1 MKFLRKRWWIAVL
14 LLLVAVAALLAMR
27 RGQTPAPS
35 PVVPAPAAA
44 ALELG
49 PLDLAQAQ
57 TLRFEQVIEV
67 SGGLRAVDSAV
78 LKAKVAGELKSLT
91 VREGDSVRAGQ
102 LIGEID
108 STELLW
114 RLRQAEQTAAAAK
127 AQLEITRR
135 ALENNRA
142 LVGQGFISA
151 TALEA
156 AQSNDAAAQAN
167 LQAAQAAVELA
178 RKALADA
185 KLLAPISGQVSQ
197 RLAQPGERLA
207 VDGRIVE
214 IVDLSRLELEA
225 AVPAERALELKTGAK
240 AQLQV
245 EGREVMAT
253 LVRIS
258 PAAQSGSRALPLYL
272 RLDDTRGLRHGM
284 FARGTLAVA
293 SREALLLPQHALR
306 IDRARPYVLAVKDG
320 QVRAV
325 TVETGASGEAL
336 IDGRRQPAVEIRAG
350 LAAGE
355 LVLSGAA
362 GAVGEGA
369 KVRIASSSA
378 VATASASSPAAAAS
392 R

>member
-1 MKFLRKRWWIAVL
+1 MKLLRKKWWIAAL
-14 LLLVAVAALLAMR
+14 LVLVAVAALLAMR
-27 RGQTPAPS
+27 RAQM
-35 PVVPAPAAA
+35 PAPAPVATSA
-44 ALELG
+44 TAPMLELG

-57 TLRFEQVIEV
+57 TLPFEQVVEV

-108 STELLW
+108 STELVW

-135 ALENNRA
+135 TLENNRA

-167 LQAAQAAVELA
+167 WQAAQAAVELA

-185 KLLAPISGQVSQ
+185 RLVAPIAGQVSQ

-225 AVPAERALELKTGAK
+225 AVPAERALDLKPGAK

-245 EGREVMAT
+245 EGREVTAT
-253 LVRIS
+253 LARIS

-293 SREALLLPQHALR
+293 SREVLLLPQHALR
-306 IDRARPYVLAVKDG
+306 IDKARPYVLAVKDG

-325 TVETGASGEAL
+325 PVETGASGEAL

-350 LAAGE
+350 LAAGD

-362 GAVGEGA
+362 GAVREGA
-369 KVRIASSSA
+369 KVRIASASA
-378 VATASASSPAAAAS
+378 AAPASASSPAAAAS

>member
-293 SREALLLPQHALR
+293 SREALLLSQHALR

>member
-1 MKFLRKRWWIAVL
+1 MKLPRKKWWMAAL
-14 LLLVAVAALLAMR
+14 LLLVAVAALLVMR
-27 RGQTPAPS
+27 RAKAPTPAP
-35 PVVPAPAAA
+35 VVTAAA
-44 ALELG
+44 APVLELG
-49 PLDLAQAQ
+49 PLDLVQAQ
-57 TLRFEQVIEV
+57 MLHFEQVIEV

-91 VREGDSVRAGQ
+91 PREGDSVRAGQ
-102 LIGEID
+102 PIGEID
-108 STELLW
+108 NTELLW

-127 AQLEITRR
+127 AQLEIARR

-167 LQAAQAAVELA
+167 WQAAQAAVELA

-185 KLLAPISGQVSQ
+185 KLIAPISGQVSQ
-197 RLAQPGERLA
+197 RLAQPGERLP
-207 VDGRIVE
+207 VDGRVVE

-225 AVPAERALELKTGAK
+225 AVPAERALDLKPGAK

-245 EGREVMAT
+245 EGREVTAT
-253 LVRIS
+253 LARIS

-293 SREALLLPQHALR
+293 SRDALLLPQHALR

-320 QVRAV
+320 QVRAL
-325 TVETGASGEAL
+325 TVQTGASGEAL

-378 VATASASSPAAAAS
+378 AAPASAPSPAAAAS